1 MLDTA
6 FCTLLSRLFPYKCQ
20 KKGEKKLFFNDKV
33 EIASVE
39 Y

>member
-1 MLDTA
+1 MLATD

-20 KKGEKKLFFNDKV
+20 KGEKLIFNNKI